1 MEFEMSHLDII
12 QVDAEASRN
21 SNKTLRPAS
30 ELSAHSSQSLI
41 LNELQKDT
49 EELQNKLK
57 LNHRRLLLFETENN
71 KLIEEKNKLF
81 FEAQNLLE
89 NNQLLSEKNTELQ
102 NQFNA
107 FQNQNDLLIE
117 KNETYI
123 KINQKQAS
131 ELKRY
136 AKFHFKIQNTV
147 KPFLQKLKN
156 TISEL
161 KTELSKSK
169 DMNSDLQNHASDLA
183 ERFETER
190 IFLSKKIST
199 MELDKNQTITSYEE
213 QIHSFSK
220 EIVHLEQL
228 KDEFAK
234 EIARLKKAVEFKN
247 YFENELIKFK
257 RVHEDDQREILELK
271 NSVNQLEMKIITSEL
286 TKSASFEK
294 LKTTENQL
302 LNSNQMLET
311 TREQLVKNLDHANI
325 LTERFS
331 RLEKLNLNLSQQM
344 HPKT

>member
-12 QVDAEASRN
+12 QVDAESGRSSR
-21 SNKTLRPAS
+21 TAP
-30 ELSAHSSQSLI
+30 EITAHPSQSLI

-89 NNQLLSEKNTELQ
+89 KNQLLSEKNADLQ
-102 NQFNA
+102 NQFDA
-107 FQNQNDLLIE
+107 YQNQNDLLIE

-136 AKFHFKIQNTV
+136 AKFHLKVQNTV

-156 TISEL
+156 TVSEL
-161 KTELSKSK
+161 RSEVLKEKK
-169 DMNSDLQNHASDLA
+169 MNLDLQNHTSDLVQ
-183 ERFETER
+183 RFEAER
-190 IFLSKKIST
+190 IFLSQRISA

-234 EIARLKKAVEFKN
+234 EVARLKKAVEFKN

-271 NSVNQLEMKIITSEL
+271 NSVNHLEVKIIASEQA
-286 TKSASFEK
+286 KSESFEK
-294 LKTTENQL
+294 LKTSENQL
-302 LNSNQMLET
+302 LNTAQILEA
-311 TREQLVKNLDHANI
+311 TRDQLAKNLDHSNI